1 MPEDLGYWQEGYQM
15 CASTDYRS
23 FRRVMRHIGVREQDV
38 FLDYG
43 SGLGRVLLMAAQYP
57 FRRVLGVELSAA
69 VSVRF
74 GGQYALQTT
83 VHC

>member
-23 FRRVMRHIGVREQDV
+23 LRRVMRHIGVREQDV

-43 SGLGRVLLMAAQYP
+43 SGLGRVLLMAA
-57 FRRVLGVELSAA
+57 
-69 VSVRF
+69 
-74 GGQYALQTT
+74 
-83 VHC
+83 